1 MSIWYECSFQLWSQL
16 WKGCTTVGLGNNIH
30 FIAREIGI
38 VELLAV
44 LFFFFFSPC
53 NTYGFF
59 GCCCFV
65 CLLVC
70 CCCSLLST
78 PCHTALTRKSNSDPA
93 PYSPTQPPTEKLS
106 RSTIGRNL
114 FWQFFVRPYV
124 VQIVTKLV
132 LELTCIFIF
141 WRRWLVPPCVGLFKL
156 MCSELFSWTPT
167 QVLQ

>member
-1 MSIWYECSFQLWSQL
+1 MISAVKRLHDSRFRQQYSLYCQGNWNSWASSCS
-16 WKGCTTVGLGNNIH
+16 
-30 FIAREIGI
+30 
-38 VELLAV
+38 
-44 LFFFFFSPC
+44 FFFFFSPC